1 MKVGIMPLFGG
12 DTAQPEYVARIARG
26 LEERGFHSVW
36 AVDHILLPTQ
46 FDSKYPY
53 SADGS
58 FPVDPAVQG
67 LEPFNL
73 LSFIAAHTS
82 RIRLGTGVVV
92 VPQRNPSLTAKQ
104 VADLDVLSG
113 GRFDFGVGVGW
124 LAEEFQALDM
134 PFATRAKRCAEYID
148 AMRALWTQAEPSFDG
163 ETVHIPRCHFNPKPV
178 QAGGPPIYFGGES
191 QAALARVATRGDGW
205 YGFNL
210 DPAAVRERLA
220 ALEALLAAAG
230 RQRSDIQVAIGPNSK
245 PVTPDTV
252 AGYRE
257 AGVDQLVVGLMAGNV
272 DSLRRRI
279 DSMRATV
286 GM

>member
-124 LAEEFQALDM
+124 LAEEFAALGEPWD
-134 PFATRAKRCAEYID
+134 KRGSRTDDYLRL
-148 AMRALWTQAEPSFDG
+148 MQALWTEHESSYAGRFRSLPPCTQY
-163 ETVHIPRCHFNPKPV
+163 PKPV
-178 QAGGPPIYFGGES
+178 QQPHPPLYFGGES
-191 QAALARVATRGDGW
+191 EPALRRVARFGHW
-205 YGFNL
+205 YGL
-210 DPAAVRERLA
+210 DMLPEEMPDKIAELKVHCDREGRDVADVRIAVCPYA
-220 ALEALLAAAG
+220 
-230 RQRSDIQVAIGPNSK
+230 K
-245 PVTPDTV
+245 PCDRDSLKR
-252 AGYRE
+252 YE
-257 AGVDQLVVGLMAGNV
+257 DAGVDQVIMAAFVPGQ
-272 DSLRRRI
+272 DAMEAAIDGIASSLL
-279 DSMRATV
+279 
-286 GM
+286 

>member
-124 LAEEFQALDM
+124 LAEEFAALGEPWD
-134 PFATRAKRCAEYID
+134 KRGSRTDDYLRL
-148 AMRALWTQAEPSFDG
+148 MQALWTELESSYAGRFRSLPPCTQY
-163 ETVHIPRCHFNPKPV
+163 PKPV
-178 QAGGPPIYFGGES
+178 QQPHPPLYFGGES
-191 QAALARVATRGDGW
+191 EPALRRVARFGHW
-205 YGFNL
+205 YGL
-210 DPAAVRERLA
+210 DMLPEEMPDKIAELKVHCDREGRDVADVRIAVCPYA
-220 ALEALLAAAG
+220 
-230 RQRSDIQVAIGPNSK
+230 K
-245 PVTPDTV
+245 PCDRDSLKR
-252 AGYRE
+252 YE
-257 AGVDQLVVGLMAGNV
+257 DAGVDQVIMAAFVPGQ
-272 DSLRRRI
+272 DAMEAAIDGIASSLL
-279 DSMRATV
+279 
-286 GM
+286 